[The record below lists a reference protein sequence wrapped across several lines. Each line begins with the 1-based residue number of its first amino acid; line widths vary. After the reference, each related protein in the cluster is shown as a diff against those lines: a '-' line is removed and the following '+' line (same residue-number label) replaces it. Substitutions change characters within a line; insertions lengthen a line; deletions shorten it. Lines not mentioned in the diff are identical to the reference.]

1 MDKYPF
7 LQRYEKSKRKAM
19 TVRTK
24 FDWTLLSAKPDAIDI
39 LSKNLDKLNWD
50 ILSLNP
56 AAIHILEQNP
66 KKINW
71 DLLSCNPSAIEMLKA
86 NPDKINRHNLS
97 FNPNRD
103 QLKPKYIDF
112 GCFKIKLA

>member
-7 LQRYEKSKRKAM
+7 YKGMKKAKAM
-19 TVRTK
+19 TARTK
-24 FDWTLLSAKPDAIDI
+24 FDWTLLSANPDAIHI
-39 LSKNLDKLNWD
+39 LSKNLDKVNWD

-56 AAIHILEQNP
+56 AAIPILKDNP
-66 KKINW
+66 GKINW

-86 NPDKINRHNLS
+86 NPDKINRTNLS
-97 FNPNRD
+97 FNPNRE